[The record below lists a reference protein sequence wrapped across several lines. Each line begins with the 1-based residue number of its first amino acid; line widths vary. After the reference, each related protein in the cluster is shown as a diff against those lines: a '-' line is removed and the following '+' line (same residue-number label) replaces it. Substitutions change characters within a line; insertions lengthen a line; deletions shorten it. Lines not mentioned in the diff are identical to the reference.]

1 MEEDSD
7 MKSKLT
13 IAKKAP
19 DFRFKTPWDD
29 EVKFYDAVGNNPAVL
44 IFLRYYGCPV
54 CQMEMAKIKQESE
67 LVSKKGGRVFVV
79 LQSAPETLASLT
91 NKEDWPFT
99 IISDPQGK
107 VFQLYDVEA
116 GGIIKYLHPAGLIAA
131 IKATFRGFLHG
142 KFEGKETQLPAA
154 FAMKA
159 DKIIKYA
166 HYGENIGDM
175 PSLTKMINGI

>member
-1 MEEDSD
+1 MN
-7 MKSKLT
+7 SKLT

-29 EVKFYDAVGNNPAVL
+29 EVKIYDAVGNNPAVL

-67 LVSKKGGRVFVV
+67 LVSKKGWRVFVV
-79 LQSAPETLASLT
+79 LQSAPETIASLIKK
-91 NKEDWPFT
+91 NDFPFT
-99 IISDPQGK
+99 IICDLQGK
-107 VFQLYDVEA
+107 VFQLYGVEA
-116 GGIIKYLHPAGLIAA
+116 GGIIKYLHPACLIAA

-154 FAMKA
+154 FAMTA
-159 DKIIKYA
+159 DKIIKYG

-175 PSLTKMINGI
+175 PSLAKMIISI

>member
-1 MEEDSD
+1 MN
-7 MKSKLT
+7 SKLM

-19 DFRFKTPWDD
+19 DFKFKTPWDN
-29 EVKFYDAVGNNPAVL
+29 EINFYDAVGNSPAVL

-54 CQMEMAKIKQESE
+54 CQMEMAKIKQETD
-67 LVSKKGGRVFVV
+67 LVRRKGGYVFVV

-107 VFQLYDVEA
+107 IFQLYGVKA
-116 GGIIKYLHPAGLIAA
+116 GGIIRYLHPAGLIAA
-131 IKATFRGFLHG
+131 IKAISRGFRHG

-154 FAMKA
+154 FTITG
-159 DKIIKYA
+159 DKLIKYG
-166 HYGENIGDM
+166 HYGENIGDL
-175 PSLTKMINGI
+175 PSLATMIISL

>member
-1 MEEDSD
+1 MYQ
-7 MKSKLT
+7 KLT
-13 IAKKAP
+13 ITKKAP

-54 CQMEMAKIKQESE
+54 CQMEMAKIKQEIE

-79 LQSAPETLASLT
+79 LQSAPETIASLIKK
-91 NKEDWPFT
+91 NDFPFT
-99 IISDPQGK
+99 IICDLQGK
-107 VFQLYDVEA
+107 VFQLYGVEA

-131 IKATFRGFLHG
+131 VKAISRGFRHG

-154 FAMKA
+154 FAMTA
-159 DKIIKYA
+159 DKIIKFG
-166 HYGENIGDM
+166 HYGKNISDM
-175 PSLTKMINGI
+175 PSLAKMINSI

>member
-1 MEEDSD
+1 MY
-7 MKSKLT
+7 SKL
-13 IAKKAP
+13 APGNKAH
-19 DFRFKTPWDD
+19 DFKFKTPWDD

-54 CQMEMAKIKQESE
+54 CRMEMAKIKQEID

-79 LQSAPETLASLT
+79 LQSAPETVASLI
-91 NKEDWPFT
+91 KKDDFPFT
-99 IISDPQGK
+99 IICDPQGK
-107 VFQLYDVEA
+107 VFQLYGVEA

-131 IKATFRGFLHG
+131 IKATCHGFLHG

-154 FAMKA
+154 FAMTA

-166 HYGENIGDM
+166 HYGKNIGDM
-175 PSLTKMINGI
+175 PSLTKIINGI

>member
-1 MEEDSD
+1 MN
-7 MKSKLT
+7 SKLT

-19 DFRFKTPWDD
+19 DFRFKTPWND
-29 EVKFYDAVGNNPAVL
+29 EVNFYDAVGNSPAVL

-54 CQMEMAKIKQESE
+54 CQMEMAKIKQEIE

-79 LQSAPETLASLT
+79 LQSAQETLASLT

-107 VFQLYDVEA
+107 VFKLYGVEA

-131 IKATFRGFLHG
+131 IKAVRQGFRHG

-154 FAMKA
+154 FAVAA

-166 HYGENIGDM
+166 HYGENISDM
-175 PSLTKMINGI
+175 PSLAKIMTGI

>member
-1 MEEDSD
+1 MTA
-7 MKSKLT
+7 KLT

-29 EVKFYDAVGNNPAVL
+29 EVNFYDAVGNNPAVL

-54 CQMEMAKIKQESE
+54 CQMEMAKIKQETD
-67 LVSKKGGRVFVV
+67 LVRQKGGRVFVA

-91 NKEDWPFT
+91 KKEDWPFT

-107 VFQLYDVEA
+107 VFQLYGVDA

-131 IKATFRGFLHG
+131 IKAISLGFRHG

-154 FAMKA
+154 FAITG
-159 DKIIKYA
+159 DKLIKYGY
-166 HYGENIGDM
+166 YGENIGDV
-175 PSLTKMINGI
+175 PSLAKMIISI